1 MKGYIELE
9 GMEFRAFHGCLE
21 QERREGNDFVVDFR
35 AEVEAGPAAESDRLE
50 DTLDYGAVYDI
61 VAREMAVPSNLLEN
75 VAGRIVRSVAAAFP
89 QLDRF
94 SVRVSKR
101 LPPVAGPTQWSRVTL
116 HFDREKDCK

>member
-1 MKGYIELE
+1 MKGIIELE
-9 GMEFRAFHGCLE
+9 GMEFRSFHGCLE
-21 QERREGNDFVVDFR
+21 QERREGNDFMVDFR
-35 AEVEAGPAAESDRLE
+35 AEVEAGPAERSDKLE

-75 VAGRIVRSVAAAFP
+75 VAGRIVRAVAAAFP

-101 LPPVAGPTQWSRVTL
+101 CPPVAGPAQWSRVTL
-116 HFDREKDCK
+116 NFVRKTE